1 MSERAPG
8 AGAGAPGAADA
19 APGARLKKPAER
31 VQAELAALGLD
42 RRVIELD
49 VHARTS
55 QQAADALGVAVAQ
68 IAKSLVFM
76 VNGAPV
82 MVIASGVNRV
92 DEGKLGALAGG
103 RVRRADADTVRQAT
117 GYAIGGVPPVAH
129 ASRLPVYVDRDLRQ
143 YELIYAAAGLP
154 ECVFPLTP
162 DELIRAT
169 AGHVADLRQE

>member
-1 MSERAPG
+1 M
-8 AGAGAPGAADA
+8 
-19 APGARLKKPAER
+19 KKPAAR
-31 VQAELAALGLD
+31 VQAELVALGLD

-55 QQAADALGVAVAQ
+55 QQAADALGVSVAQ
-68 IAKSLVFM
+68 IAKSLIFV

-82 MVIASGVNRV
+82 MVVASGVNRV
-92 DEGKLGALAGG
+92 DEAKLGALSGG
-103 RVRRADADTVRQAT
+103 RVRRADADTVREAT

-129 ASRLPVYVDRDLRQ
+129 ASRLPIYIDRDLRQ
-143 YELIYAAAGLP
+143 YDVIYAAGGVP

-169 AGHVADLRQE
+169 GGHVADLRQE